1 MPARHHRLHGA
12 GRGTHDPRHGKL
24 VSSAAT
30 ALYSGGECTCVRRRP
45 APLPF
50 SAFFSVPPL
59 IVKQVRECRIQP
71 VFEIFD
77 LWQHSAAAEYEA
89 A

>member
-1 MPARHHRLHGA
+1 MRARHHRLHGA
-12 GRGTHDPRHGKL
+12 GRGTHNPRHRKL
-24 VSSAAT
+24 VPSAAT
-30 ALYSGGECTCVRRRP
+30 ALCSGGECTCVRRRP
-45 APLPF
+45 APLP
-50 SAFFSVPPL
+50 SVPHL